1 MKVLYPGSF
10 DPLTFGHLDLIQRA
24 SDLFGEVLIA
34 ILENPS
40 KKATFSCERRIEQIE
55 NATRDIPGCRAI
67 TFKGLTVDCARKHD
81 ADLIL
86 RGLRAMSDFE
96 YELQVAHTN
105 RTLNS
110 QYETIFLATEAH
122 HSFLS
127 SSVVKEVARFGG
139 EIRHMVPEFIANDLL
154 ALTTN

>member
-1 MKVLYPGSF
+1 MKALYPGSF
-10 DPLTFGHLDLIQRA
+10 DPLTFGHLALIKRG

-34 ILENPS
+34 VLENPS
-40 KKATFSCERRIEQIE
+40 KKATFPCERRIEQIK
-55 NATRDIPGCRAI
+55 NATRDIPGCRTKA
-67 TFKGLTVDCARKHD
+67 FKGLTVDCAREHNV
-81 ADLIL
+81 DLIL

-105 RTLNS
+105 RSLNN
-110 QYETIFLATEAH
+110 QYETIFLATETH

-139 EIRHMVPEFIANDLL
+139 EIRHMVPEFIAKDLL
-154 ALTTN
+154 ALNTN